1 MAHAA
6 SLWDRRGREEGG
18 MRGHAEANYSQLR
31 HRVWVFQ
38 ENKWQ
43 GLLGKAVGFCPFSV
57 YKTVADLSA

>member
-1 MAHAA
+1 
-6 SLWDRRGREEGG
+6 
-18 MRGHAEANYSQLR
+18 MRGNAEANYSQLR
-31 HRVWVFQ
+31 HRVRVFQ